1 LDWPARRAVRLSLR
15 PGGDDHGQGWLMDK
29 LSGAV
34 ALVTGAGGGIGR
46 AITRAL
52 VDAGATTWL
61 VGRTAERLEKTARA
75 CGGKHVRVRPAD
87 LTKDAETEA
96 LSRELER
103 EHGRLD
109 VLVHCAG
116 ALVHGTIEET
126 GADSLGLQFE
136 VNVRSF
142 YVLVQK
148 LLPLLRAGPGQIV
161 VVNSSIVSAARAGTG
176 QYAAT
181 KHALLALTDTLRHE
195 VNADG
200 IRVLSVFPGRTAT
213 PLQERVFAQEGR
225 SYEADLLL
233 QPEDLATMV
242 VTALQLPRTAEVTE
256 IHIRP
261 MLKTY

>member
-1 LDWPARRAVRLSLR
+1 MIEVPSL
-15 PGGDDHGQGWLMDK
+15 G
-29 LSGAV
+29 V

-52 VDAGATTWL
+52 ADAGATTWL
-61 VGRTAERLEKTARA
+61 AGRTAEYLEKTAQA
-75 CGGKHVRVRPAD
+75 CGGEHVRVRPTD

-96 LSRELER
+96 LARELER

-109 VLVHCAG
+109 VLAHCAG
-116 ALVHGTIEET
+116 ALVHGPIEET
-126 GADSLGLQFE
+126 SAASLDLQFE

-142 YVLVQK
+142 YVLVQQ

-161 VVNSSIVSAARAGTG
+161 VVNSSIVSGVRPGVG

-181 KHALLALTDTLRHE
+181 KHALRALTDTLRQE
-195 VNADG
+195 VNSDG

-213 PLQERVFAQEGR
+213 SLQERIFAQEGTPYR
-225 SYEADLLL
+225 PDLLL
-233 QPEDLATMV
+233 QPTNLATMV

-256 IHIRP
+256 IHIRS

>member
-1 LDWPARRAVRLSLR
+1 MIEAPSL
-15 PGGDDHGQGWLMDK
+15 G
-29 LSGAV
+29 V

-52 VDAGATTWL
+52 ADAGATTWL
-61 VGRTAERLEKTARA
+61 VGRTPESLEETARA
-75 CGGKHVRVRPAD
+75 CGGEHARVRPTD
-87 LTKDAETEA
+87 VTKDAETEA
-96 LSRELER
+96 LARELER

-109 VLVHCAG
+109 VLAHCAG
-116 ALVHGTIEET
+116 ALVHGAIEET
-126 GADSLGLQFE
+126 SAATLDLQFE

-142 YVLVQK
+142 YVLVQH

-161 VVNSSIVSAARAGTG
+161 VVNSSIVSGVRSGVG

-181 KHALLALTDTLRHE
+181 KHALRALTDTLRQE
-195 VNADG
+195 VNGDG

-213 PLQERVFAQEGR
+213 PLQERIVVQEGTPYR
-225 SYEADLLL
+225 PDLLL
-233 QPEDLATMV
+233 QPTDLATMV

-261 MLKTY
+261 MLKT